1 MKNTDF
7 FLLRTAFKF
16 WLTQGLLCVYSSNC
30 FDQMKQSIHKEKE
43 RGDGSDQ
50 VVEMRARIK
59 KDVPVGTLD
68 TAL

>member
-16 WLTQGLLCVYSSNC
+16 WLTQGLLCVYSANC